1 MSTNKAKEA
10 QQMRK
15 TYATQDKRRGE
26 LYKRQADEKTGLEVL
41 AQGSK
46 VTLDASR
53 AAIKAWCDKKG
64 FTFRETETDKK
75 TGRTFFYTDAK
86 RFFIHDA
93 LRQMLLSD

>member
-1 MSTNKAKEA
+1 MSTNKAKEE
-10 QQMRK
+10 QQMKK

-53 AAIKAWCDKKG
+53 AAIKTWCSQKG
-64 FTFRETETDKK
+64 FAFRETATDRK
-75 TGRTFFYTDAK
+75 TGRTFFYTDGR
-86 RFFIHDA
+86 RFFIHDEK
-93 LRQMLLSD
+93 RKMLLSD

>member
-1 MSTNKAKEA
+1 MK
-10 QQMRK
+10 K

-53 AAIKAWCDKKG
+53 AAIKTWCSQKG
-64 FTFRETETDKK
+64 FAFRETATDRK
-75 TGRTFFYTDAK
+75 TGRTFFYTDGR
-86 RFFIHDA
+86 RFFIHDEK
-93 LRQMLLSD
+93 RKMLLSD

>member
-1 MSTNKAKEA
+1 MK
-10 QQMRK
+10 K

-26 LYKRQADEKTGLEVL
+26 LYKRQADDKTGLEVL
-41 AQGSK
+41 AQGNR

-53 AAIKAWCDKKG
+53 NAIKAWCDKKG

-75 TGRTFFYTDAK
+75 TSRTFFYTDAK

>member
-10 QQMRK
+10 QQMKK

-41 AQGSK
+41 AQGDR

-53 AAIKAWCDKKG
+53 EAIKTWCDKKG

-75 TGRTFFYTDAK
+75 TGRTFFYTNAK
-86 RFFIHDA
+86 RFFIHDEK
-93 LRQMLLSD
+93 RQMLLSD

>member
-1 MSTNKAKEA
+1 MK
-10 QQMRK
+10 K

-41 AQGSK
+41 AQGNR

-53 AAIKAWCDKKG
+53 EAIKTWCDKKG

-75 TGRTFFYTDAK
+75 TSRTFFYTDGR